1 MFKTPL
7 IKLASLGLLMVGAQ
21 ASGGDGSCDTT
32 GQPHNSGASMNI
44 VMLEN
49 FLSAVSGA
57 TALQGDGSEYGLIS
71 CLSAACEVIAET
83 QSGMV
88 VGRSPI
94 GGESGNVGLTVY
106 GYNAGDAGLAA
117 DEEINFHLVDDTGT
131 LFDIGLSSPISYT
144 TNGLAPV
151 SDTSPDLV
159 LNCQPA
165 TGDSSTPDTT
175 VSFTATLP
183 AGTASARLHSDA
195 LGWDLNHADGVASDN
210 GDGTWT
216 ATIPAPWGANANYKW
231 VADGVEENLKDD
243 VDAGYC
249 ANDGLNSGDWG
260 ANRVY
265 SGSGDVTGAVF
276 GECSD
281 TPAPDTTVSFTA
293 TLPAGTASAR
303 LHSDALG
310 WDLNHADGVASDNG
324 DGTWTATIP
333 APWGANANYKW
344 VADGVEEN
352 LKDDVDAGY
361 CANDGLNS
369 GDWGANRVYSGSGDV
384 TGAVFGECSDTPAAA
399 DSGGTDPVDIQGCM
413 TNTAFGY
420 NPLATTPD
428 DPTSCVTVEA
438 PAGTAPAGTAVF
450 ALDTVN
456 KNANWGQATAYAD
469 DNGVQVYNDFNY
481 QGITFGALNVLGDA
495 SVHIDYN
502 IHDLGGGTEV
512 RLFLVSNGNEF
523 GIALSNVGSGWQS
536 DDIALSAFADGVDLT
551 QVDQIK
557 LALTDSAGAT
567 KEGGAVAVAN
577 IVFKAPADVDCTG
590 SWGACKSDCSRD
602 FTQTVAQSGNGAECP
617 AEPAPACP
625 PGDGACPA
633 ADVDCTGSWGACK
646 SDCSRDFTQTVAQSG
661 NGAECPAEPAPA
673 CPPGEGACPVD
684 GCTDEEANNY
694 NAAATQDDGTCDVPS
709 GGNAKKKN
717 QGKNKAKN
725 KLIAAGLDGTLVDN
739 IGDLAITDGKRGIGD
754 IMREI
759 TAVGHEVRKSVIR
772 AALAEGNEVSFDL
785 ADDANIPTSIKTEL
799 GAKSIL
805 KVVAKQGKTRNAAKK
820 DALLGA
826 TNGGAICGGD
836 DVDVYIEDVPA
847 GEMVEVVFEAV
858 GDVSIKCWDDTRP
871 LSHMTLTSEDPP
883 TAEVRCWDVDQWA
896 SVTEVNQDESYVC
909 QGFTSYMLSDGIPAD
924 VDTDGDGVTDG
935 FDAFPNNPSETADSD
950 GDGVGDQSDAFPN
963 DATETVDSDGD
974 GTGDN
979 ADTDDDGDG
988 VADAEDA
995 FPNNPSET
1003 ADSDNDGVGD
1013 NADTDDDNDGV
1024 ADNDEAEGCSLL
1036 ADCDDDGAN
1045 DNADVNP
1052 NVASVQTCAEQ
1063 EDYWLDAGC
1072 ACGGGAGGEND
1083 PGSTAWCTAQK
1094 GLWTAAECDDQ
1105 CSAP

>member
-183 AGTASARLHSDA
+183 AGTKSARLHSVA
-195 LGWDLNHADGVASDN
+195 LGWDPNHPDGVALDN

-216 ATIPAPWGANANYKW
+216 ATIPAPWADGTDYKW
-231 VADGVEENLKDD
+231 MVDGTEENLKDD

-260 ANRVY
+260 ANRIY
-265 SGSGDVTGAVF
+265 SGT
-276 GECSD
+276 
-281 TPAPDTTVSFTA
+281 
-293 TLPAGTASAR
+293 
-303 LHSDALG
+303 
-310 WDLNHADGVASDNG
+310 
-324 DGTWTATIP
+324 
-333 APWGANANYKW
+333 
-344 VADGVEEN
+344 
-352 LKDDVDAGY
+352 
-361 CANDGLNS
+361 
-369 GDWGANRVYSGSGDV
+369 GDV

-577 IVFKAPADVDCTG
+577 IVFKAP
-590 SWGACKSDCSRD
+590 
-602 FTQTVAQSGNGAECP
+602 
-617 AEPAPACP
+617 
-625 PGDGACPA
+625 